1 MLGFYF
7 HHFFIVFLDFYF
19 YLYTAKKKDIFIMKK
34 LWVLFLLVFA
44 VMTVNGKDYSVK
56 SPNGKLMI
64 KVHAASTLTWEIEY
78 QGRTVLAPSAM
89 SVDIY
94 SSVLGK
100 NVKVRKAEI
109 KKVNQSFD
117 TPVYKKSCVK
127 DQYQSLTLFCKDG
140 YNVEFRAYDEGAAYR
155 FLVNRYIDK
164 LHYEQVEFCFADDY
178 QAYIP
183 YVNSGEDNRY
193 GTSFESLYD
202 EQRLSEMYPNSLAF
216 LPLAVCLPEGM
227 KAVIMEAGVRDYPGL
242 FLKKGKGNTFVGE
255 HAPYVLEDRR
265 VGRDLIPTKRADY
278 IANGSNGKLP
288 WRVVLVTEKD
298 AQLLDND
305 MAQRLSEPCKIDD
318 VSWIKPGLVAWDWW
332 NHTNITGVD
341 FRSGMNTPTYKY
353 FIDFAQKY
361 ELPYIIIDEGWSD
374 ADDLF
379 TVSKEIDLSALIDYG
394 KRRHV
399 DIILWC
405 TWRNLVKDID
415 KTMSHYAAMGIKGF
429 KVDFFDRDDQRVAQ
443 DVERMAACAAQY
455 HLVLDLHGYKPI
467 GLQRAYPN
475 ILNIEGVKGLENM
488 KWERRVG
495 NAPEND
501 FPRHDVIIP
510 YLRMLSGPMDYTPG
524 AMLNA
529 TKDFFIGNNR
539 QPMSQGTRVH
549 QMAMYVLYEAPLQ
562 MLADSPTKYLR
573 NPECTAFI
581 SQIPT
586 VFDETVALAGEMGQY
601 AAIARRKGDVW
612 YVGVLNNWDARDI
625 EIPLS
630 FLKKPLNAEIFA
642 DGINADKE
650 ATDYS
655 ITKSQV
661 SGDDTLKI
669 HLAPGGGWVAILR

>member
-1 MLGFYF
+1 
-7 HHFFIVFLDFYF
+7 
-19 YLYTAKKKDIFIMKK
+19 MKK
-34 LWVLFLLVFA
+34 ILVLFLSVFTA
-44 VMTVNGKDYSVK
+44 ITVYGKDYSVQ
-56 SPNGKLMI
+56 SPNGKLTV
-64 KVHAASTLTWEIEY
+64 KVHAASDLTWEVEY
-78 QGRTVLAPSAM
+78 QGKTVLMPSAM
-89 SVDIY
+89 SVDIG
-94 SSVLGK
+94 SAVLGK
-100 NVKVRKAEI
+100 NAKVRKATI
-109 KKVNQSFD
+109 KQVNQSFD
-117 TPVYKKSCVK
+117 TPVYKKSSVK
-127 DQYQSLTLFCKDG
+127 DNYKSLTLFCKDG

-155 FLVNRYIDK
+155 FIVNRYIDK
-164 LHYEQVEFCFADDY
+164 LHHEQVEFCFADDY
-178 QAYIP
+178 KAFIP
-183 YVNSGEDNRY
+183 YVNSGQDNRY

-202 EQRLSEMYPNSLAF
+202 EQRLSEVVPGSLAF
-216 LPLAVCLPEGM
+216 LPLAVCLPNGM

-242 FLKKGKGNTFVGE
+242 FLKKGKTNSFVGE
-255 HAPYVLEDRR
+255 HAPYVLEERR
-265 VGRDLIPTKRADY
+265 VDRDLIPTKRADY

-288 WRVVLVTEKD
+288 WRVVLVTEND

-305 MAQRLSEPCKIDD
+305 MAQRLSDPCEIDD

-341 FRSGMNTPTYKY
+341 FKSGMNTPTYKY

-361 ELPYIIIDEGWSD
+361 HLPYIIIDEGWSD

-379 TVSKEIDLSALIDYG
+379 KVSQEIDLPALIDYG
-394 KRRHV
+394 KRCNV

-405 TWRNLVKDID
+405 TWRNMVKDIE

-429 KVDFFDRDDQRVAQ
+429 KVDFFDRDDQRVAR
-443 DVERMAACAAQY
+443 DVENMAACAADY
-455 HLVLDLHGYKPI
+455 HLILDLHGYKPI

-475 ILNIEGVKGLENM
+475 ILNIEGVRGLENT
-488 KWERRVG
+488 KWARRVG
-495 NAPEND
+495 NAPEHD
-501 FPRHDVIIP
+501 FPRYDVIIP
-510 YLRMLSGPMDYTPG
+510 YLRMLLGPMDYTPG

-573 NPECTAFI
+573 NPECTSFI

-586 VFDETVALAGEMGQY
+586 VFDETVALAGEMGEY

-630 FLKKPLNAEIFA
+630 FIKKTMHAEIFA

-650 ATDYS
+650 ATDYR

-661 SGDDTLKI
+661 SGNDTLKI
-669 HLAPGGGWVAILR
+669 HLAPGGGWAAIFR